1 MDLSAVRSICTCE
14 HCGKFYESPIKLP
27 CFNTICLAHLN
38 ELLKNKSKN
47 VIHCCFCKK
56 DHQIPA
62 NGFERYAKIDEIIQS
77 KSHLYEDEKEFALFI
92 ETSTRKIKELNT
104 ELDSK
109 QPDILEI
116 VIKRLSNL
124 RNQIE
129 LDAARHKKN
138 IDLECGKIV
147 KKLDLFQEKCIKSIN
162 ETYKIQ
168 NEQFLKELNEK
179 FNEFKCSPK
188 FDDEQIKSLKKNVE
202 KSLKVM
208 EKKLLHLDRVKE
220 SVINL
225 SYKSNILRIN
235 GICFGKIEEKHR
247 SFKIITSSYDNTI
260 GFWENETCLQTLM
273 QHDMTRS
280 LEVYNSK
287 LLITGLK
294 AEIKFWN
301 IDDNMSLLKTVSEL
315 NLGYVSCLLA
325 TLDGDLIAGFGNGT
339 IKIFNLKTFVCV
351 KTLKDHLSHVWC
363 IILFGSDKFISSSS
377 DRKINI
383 WDMET
388 GKCEKSF
395 KNNDSVNCLALYGNN
410 IISGDDNGEISL
422 IYSNIFI

>member
-62 NGFERYAKIDEIIQS
+62 NGFEIYAKIDEIIQS
-77 KSHLYEDEKEFALFI
+77 KSHLYEDEKKFALFI
-92 ETSTRKIKELNT
+92 ETSTRKIKELST

-147 KKLDLFQEKCIKSIN
+147 KKLELFQEKCIKSVN

-260 GFWENETCLQTLM
+260 GFW
-273 QHDMTRS
+273 
-280 LEVYNSK
+280 
-287 LLITGLK
+287 
-294 AEIKFWN
+294 
-301 IDDNMSLLKTVSEL
+301 DNMSLLKTVSEL

-383 WDMET
+383 WDMES
-388 GKCEKSF
+388 GKCDKSF

-410 IISGDDNGEISL
+410 IISGGDNGEISL
-422 IYSNIFI
+422 IYLNIFI